1 MAGKEDMLDFWHIN
15 QKRAYGR
22 ARAFCFPKEE
32 DAGPRPSHTHTRC
45 HDVKSPPKTQ
55 IQSSN

>member
-32 DAGPRPSHTHTRC
+32 DAGP
-45 HDVKSPPKTQ
+45 
-55 IQSSN
+55 